1 MEEIR
6 GTGALEREIL
16 DDAGKRAGKIL
27 RKAREEAEKIAR
39 VSAEALEKKRAETEN
54 LKQSKMS
61 QLEKE
66 SLSTLPLEK
75 TRLRARFVDEAL
87 RSSVRRFLDSL
98 DGTARGAWCL
108 SELKRSST
116 AWAGR
121 KLAMR
126 WRGIDA
132 SSLRRIGELLGP
144 GLSGDPVQDPAMSR
158 PGLLLRSLDDTMT
171 MTLTDGL
178 LEARLLDEYRGE
190 LARALFP
197 ETPGEDARR

>member
-39 VSAEALEKKRAETEN
+39 VSAEVLEKKRAETES
-54 LKQSKMS
+54 LKQEKMS

-66 SLSTLPLEK
+66 SLSKL
-75 TRLRARFVDEAL
+75 
-87 RSSVRRFLDSL
+87 SSVRRFLDSL

-108 SELKRSST
+108 SELRRSST
-116 AWAGR
+116 AWEGR
-121 KLAMR
+121 KLAMSC
-126 WRGIDA
+126 RGIDA

-197 ETPGEDARR
+197 QTPGEDARR